1 MVFGRIYL
9 SRNTLGFPR
18 SLIVYASTVQAE
30 QTVPAQVT
38 LCLLL
43 KHTSPGLCC
52 LGDTTFLL
60 FRPVAGCYD
69 LLLSIPVRQVLSTN
83 KVASSRLFV
92 HRHARL
98 SSQAIQIVSQICKP
112 LLRTP
117 YQSAVATII
126 CYAPRAFTTR
136 FALPGVV
143 SYLQAGHVLRRVRTQ
158 LPFQRNYS

>member
-1 MVFGRIYL
+1 MTLGPYTKNHMVFGRIYL

-18 SLIVYASTVQAE
+18 SSMVYASTVQAE

-60 FRPVAGCYD
+60 FRPVADRYD
-69 LLLSIPVRQVLSTN
+69 LLLSIPVRQVLSTSE
-83 KVASSRLFV
+83 VASSRLFI

-98 SSQAIQIVSQICKP
+98 SSRATQIVS
-112 LLRTP
+112 
-117 YQSAVATII
+117 
-126 CYAPRAFTTR
+126 
-136 FALPGVV
+136 
-143 SYLQAGHVLRRVRTQ
+143 
-158 LPFQRNYS
+158 

>member
-1 MVFGRIYL
+1 MSLPKNHMVFGRIYL

-18 SLIVYASTVQAE
+18 SSMVYASTVQAE

-60 FRPVAGCYD
+60 FRPVADHYD
-69 LLLSIPVRQVLSTN
+69 LLLSIPVSQVLSTN
-83 KVASSRLFV
+83 EVASSRLFV

-98 SSQAIQIVSQICKP
+98 SSQAMQIVS
-112 LLRTP
+112 
-117 YQSAVATII
+117 
-126 CYAPRAFTTR
+126 
-136 FALPGVV
+136 
-143 SYLQAGHVLRRVRTQ
+143 
-158 LPFQRNYS
+158 